1 MQPRGPR
8 TKRRGRPRADH
19 CGENRG
25 HRRGRPP
32 RASRSSKPIPR
43 TMRRMAQRQSS
54 RRPAPSLVGP
64 PGPGCGRRQVSVLI
78 ATPGIDPTAREPG
91 AAPRP
96 EPAFESL
103 RHNALRTETAAPA
116 ATPAPNTAFASS
128 HTDPLNREP
137 KATPRPEATFELLRR
152 NALRPETAAPAAT
165 PAPNAAFTP
174 SRIDPLNREPTAK
187 PGSTV
192 PFKPSRIDP
201 LNREP
206 GAFQDPEPPTRT
218 LLPSTRSDPR
228 THAMH
233 RTRGASAAGKKPLPP
248 MNADER
254 R

>member
-1 MQPRGPR
+1 
-8 TKRRGRPRADH
+8 
-19 CGENRG
+19 
-25 HRRGRPP
+25 
-32 RASRSSKPIPR
+32 
-43 TMRRMAQRQSS
+43 MRRMAQRQSP
-54 RRPAPSLVGP
+54 RRPTPSLAGP
-64 PGPGCGRRQVSVLI
+64 PGPGHGPRQVSAFI
-78 ATPGIDPTAREPG
+78 ATPGTDPTAREPG

-116 ATPAPNTAFASS
+116 ATPAPNAPFASFRIG
-128 HTDPLNREP
+128 PLNREP

-152 NALRPETAAPAAT
+152 NALRTETVAPATT

-206 GAFQDPEPPTRT
+206 GAFPDPGPRPLTSHERVRIREPTRCAA
-218 LLPSTRSDPR
+218 
-228 THAMH
+228 HA
-233 RTRGASAAGKKPLPP
+233 KPAPQ
-248 MNADER
+248 AR
-254 R
+254 KS